1 MRRFIIA
8 LLVGVALFATVWV
21 LAVASAITDPAAGG
35 DANGTG
41 SGWEDMN
48 LFGSP

>member
-21 LAVASAITDPAAGG
+21 LAVAPAITDPAAGG

-41 SGWEDMN
+41 NGWDN
-48 LFGSP
+48 ISLYGSP